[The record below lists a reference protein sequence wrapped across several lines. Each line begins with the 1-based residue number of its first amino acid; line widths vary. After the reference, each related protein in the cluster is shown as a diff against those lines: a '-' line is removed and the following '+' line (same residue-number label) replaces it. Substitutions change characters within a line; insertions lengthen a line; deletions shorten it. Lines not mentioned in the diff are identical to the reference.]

1 MGIPVIVDLPV
12 GDNLQDHITS
22 GLSFVLNDSVSYDL
36 LKASTPYAILDYYL
50 FKKNELTSNLIEG
63 TIFVKTKYENQSDDW
78 PDIQLVMIP
87 GIDKE
92 ITQFI
97 LFMLIYALL
106 LNFANVLLLIKKL
119 NTNSQTKIVSFEFE
133 LKKIYALLI
142 THKFCK

>member
-12 GDNLQDHITS
+12 GDNLQDHAAS

-63 TIFVKTKYENQSDDW
+63 AIFVKTKYADQSDDW
-78 PDIQLVMIP
+78 PDIQLGMIP
-87 GIDKE
+87 GIDKK

-97 LFMLIYALL
+97 LFL
-106 LNFANVLLLIKKL
+106 
-119 NTNSQTKIVSFEFE
+119 
-133 LKKIYALLI
+133 
-142 THKFCK
+142 